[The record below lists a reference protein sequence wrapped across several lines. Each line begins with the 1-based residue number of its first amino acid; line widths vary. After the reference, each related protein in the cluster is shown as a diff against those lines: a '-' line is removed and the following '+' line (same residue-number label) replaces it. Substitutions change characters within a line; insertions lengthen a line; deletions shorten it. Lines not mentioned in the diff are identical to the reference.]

1 MLAAIAVGFGLS
13 LMVPAQD
20 PAWLTPGRR
29 DSFPGE
35 RQYQDS
41 MACVRCHAQPTAND
55 IPPEKNRP
63 AGRPYPFDFVWLTEY
78 ATWKTHDKHAQA
90 FAVLKGK
97 RGQEIGK
104 LLGQDV
110 TKAATG
116 CLNCHAQQALSE
128 KSAGALDLSEGI
140 GCASCHGPS
149 ASWVG
154 PHANAAWREKTERE
168 KSELGLRNLR
178 DPEVRATLCASCHIG
193 NAQEG
198 KVVTHAMFAAGHPP
212 LPPIETATFSRN
224 QPPHYREGLDVPY
237 LQMANE
243 PTRKRYHAEPF
254 QMTRLAL
261 VGALVNL
268 RETARLVAERSDFDA
283 KDPKVELVRWPELAT
298 RDEGEPAEDAARR
311 KARWPEL
318 ALATS
323 DCYACH
329 HDLQYPGYRQTR
341 GYGYHLPG
349 KERHRVFP
357 GRVMVRMWA
366 TTLAGA
372 AARLAGREHLA
383 SLDASLAKLAAG
395 TTVQQFG
402 DPAVIRQAC
411 LDLEKACDAAIRA
424 AKAAP
429 LDRAGASA
437 ILKDALEAFTE
448 PGAGKPDQPVPDFE
462 AARQLASLADVIASD
477 LKAGKEKP
485 PAFIAALAK
494 LSDLVDLHPYANR
507 QARLEVILGLIER
520 EQKLPKGVT
529 VAFSEYLQKGG
540 PVDLARKLVDDRDF
554 LPSFNRI
561 RSEDFNQWLSEN
573 TTATRLQRL
582 DDEEERKLMSRLNA
596 YDPAEFL
603 KAAREL
609 ATQSAR

>member
-1 MLAAIAVGFGLS
+1 MLAAMALGCALLAI
-13 LMVPAQD
+13 VPSQD
-20 PAWLTPGRR
+20 PAWLNPGRR
-29 DSFPGE
+29 DAFPPE

-55 IPPEKNRP
+55 IPPENRP
-63 AGRPYPFDFVWLTEY
+63 AGRAYPFDFVWLTEY
-78 ATWKTHDKHAQA
+78 AVWKTHDKHAQA
-90 FAVLKGK
+90 YAVLKGK

-116 CLNCHAQQALSE
+116 CLNCHAQQALAD
-128 KSAGALDLSEGI
+128 KSGGALDLSEGI

-154 PHANAAWREKTERE
+154 PHANATWREKSPRDKAEQ
-168 KSELGLRNLR
+168 GMRNLR

-212 LPPIETATFSRN
+212 LPPIEPATFSRN

-237 LQMANE
+237 LKSANE
-243 PTRKRYHAEPF
+243 ETRKRYHAEPF

-268 RETARLVAERSDFDA
+268 RETARLTAERSDFGLNDA
-283 KDPKVELVRWPELAT
+283 KAELVRWPELAT
-298 RDEGEPAEDAARR
+298 RDEGEPADPAARR

-366 TTLAGA
+366 TTMAGA
-372 AARLAGREHLA
+372 AARLAGQEHLA
-383 SLDASLAKLAAG
+383 ALDAALAKLAAG

-402 DPAVIRQAC
+402 DPAAIRQAC
-411 LDLEKACDAAIRA
+411 LEMEKACDAAIRA

-429 LDRAGASA
+429 LDKDKALA
-437 ILKDALEAFTE
+437 ILKSTLGGFTE
-448 PGAGKPDQPVPDFE
+448 PGAGRPEQPVPDFE
-462 AARQLASLADVIASD
+462 AARQLASLADVVAGD
-477 LKAGKEKP
+477 VKAGREKSEG
-485 PAFIAALAK
+485 FYAALAQ
-494 LSDLVDLHPYANR
+494 LTDMVDLHPYGNR
-507 QARLEVILGLIER
+507 QARLGVILGLIER
-520 EQKLPKGVT
+520 EQKLPKGATT
-529 VAFSEYLQKGG
+529 VFSEYLAKSG
-540 PVDLARKLVDDRDF
+540 PIDLARKLVDDRDL

-561 RSEDFNQWLSEN
+561 RSEDFNRWLSEN
-573 TTATRLQRL
+573 ETASKLQRL
-582 DDEEERKLMSRLNA
+582 DDEEERKLMGRLND
-596 YDPAEFL
+596 YDPARFL
-603 KAAREL
+603 KVARDL
-609 ATQSAR
+609 ADQAGR

>member
-1 MLAAIAVGFGLS
+1 M
-13 LMVPAQD
+13 Q
-20 PAWLTPGRR
+20 
-29 DSFPGE
+29 
-35 RQYQDS
+35 
-41 MACVRCHAQPTAND
+41 
-55 IPPEKNRP
+55 KN
-63 AGRPYPFDFVWLTEY
+63 
-78 ATWKTHDKHAQA
+78 
-90 FAVLKGK
+90 
-97 RGQEIGK
+97 
-104 LLGQDV
+104 V
-110 TKAATG
+110 TDASTG
-116 CLNCHAQQALSE
+116 CLNCHGQHEISNNVT
-128 KSAGALDLSEGI
+128 GFFDLAEGI
-140 GCASCHGPS
+140 GCSSCHGPS
-149 ASWVG
+149 KEWVG
-154 PHANAAWREKTERE
+154 EHQYPDWRSKTSLEKANK
-168 KSELGLRNLR
+168 GLRNLR

-268 RETARLVAERSDFDA
+268 RETARLVAERADFDA

-507 QARLEVILGLIER
+507 QARLDLILNVIRVKNEKKEDPSSKSFAGYIQFIKSGGDYDAAKNLVENPGFLRYLED
-520 EQKLPKGVT
+520 VT
-529 VAFSEYLQKGG
+529 SKTLNSWILEK
-540 PVDLARKLVDDRDF
+540 
-554 LPSFNRI
+554 S
-561 RSEDFNQWLSEN
+561 
-573 TTATRLQRL
+573 TADQLQRL